1 MFCLILFLL
10 VYLNEHCTEQKAAFH
25 YDFPNQTNQLATSL
39 ILEASNN
46 GSLTTQNCIVRI
58 QASEHVDGL
67 ILAVQ
72 NISIENHENIGQQEH
87 CVNYIQFNDGTP
99 QAGLWCNTSDASGLV
114 FEKGIDISI
123 VGTTSFKFQ
132 ITPFQSQ
139 FINFILLFSF

>member
-1 MFCLILFLL
+1 MILFLL
-10 VYLNEHCTEQKAAFH
+10 VYLNEHCTQQKAAFH

-58 QASEHVDGL
+58 RALEHVDGL

-72 NISIENHENIGQQEH
+72 NIFIENHENIDQQH
-87 CVNYIQFNDGTP
+87 CVNYIRFNNGTP

-114 FEKGIDISI
+114 FKKDIDISI
-123 VGTTSFKFQ
+123 VGTTSFKFE

-139 FINFILLFSF
+139 SINSILLFSFNFF